1 MCIGVP
7 MQIVEPGFGFARC
20 EGLGMSRMVNTLLVG
35 DQPAGTWLL
44 VFLDSAR
51 EIISAADAER
61 IGDAVRALEM
71 VMSSPAS
78 AGGDPL
84 ARDSIDALFADL
96 VDREP
101 QKPPSLLELERRQN
115 QPDGD

>member
-7 MQIVEPGFGFARC
+7 MQVVEPGVGFARC

-35 DQPAGTWLL
+35 DQPVGTWLL

-51 EIISAADAER
+51 EIISAEDAER
-61 IGDAVRALEM
+61 IGDAVRALDL
-71 VMSSPAS
+71 VMSLPAETGGDSPARQ
-78 AGGDPL
+78 D
-84 ARDSIDALFADL
+84 IDALFADL

-101 QKPPSLLELERRQN
+101 QKPPSLLELERRQS
-115 QPDGD
+115 QSDGE

>member
-7 MQIVEPGFGFARC
+7 MQVVEPGFGFARC
-20 EGLGMSRMVNTLLVG
+20 EGLGMSRMVNMLLVG

-51 EIISAADAER
+51 EIISADDARR
-61 IGDAVRALEM
+61 IGDAVRALET
-71 VMSSPAS
+71 VISSPETDTS
-78 AGGDPL
+78 DPL
-84 ARDSIDALFADL
+84 AHDNIDALFADL

-101 QKPPSLLELERRQN
+101 QKPPSLLELERRQS
-115 QPDGD
+115 QSDGE